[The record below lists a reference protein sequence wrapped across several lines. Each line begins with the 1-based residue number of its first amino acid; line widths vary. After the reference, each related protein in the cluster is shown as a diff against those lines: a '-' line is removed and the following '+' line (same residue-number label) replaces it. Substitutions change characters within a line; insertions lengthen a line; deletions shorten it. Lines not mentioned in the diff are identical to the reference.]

1 MTRNAGVMKAKEGL
15 RSCSR
20 LKETREMRQLIA
32 ICDPELDSRNPKKG
46 KIVHKGYYWEI
57 GKI

>member
-1 MTRNAGVMKAKEGL
+1 MKAKEGL
-15 RSCSR
+15 RSYSR
-20 LKETREMRQLIA
+20 LKETREMCQLIA
-32 ICDPELDSRNPKKG
+32 ICDPELDSRNPKKK